1 LRIGGNSVWGE
12 YFSGLI
18 DEVRVYNRALTATQ
32 IQTDMTTAIGGSPP
46 PPDTSPPGAPSG
58 LSASA
63 GSGSVSLVWG
73 ASSDDVGVVRY
84 DVYRSVTAGFVPS
97 AATRVGQPVGTSYLD
112 SGLAAGTYFY
122 VVQAEDAA
130 GNLSAASNQASAT
143 VSAPPPAPSGL
154 VAAYSFDEGSGM
166 SVADA
171 SGSGNTG
178 TVAGAGWAA
187 AGKFGGALSF
197 NGSGALVTVAD
208 AASLRLSGGMTVE
221 AWVDAAALG
230 ASWRCVVFKELPG
243 AMAYGL
249 YASDG
254 AGKPLGQVNI
264 GGEQDVLGASAPPLN
279 TWTHLAVSYDGAALR
294 LYVNGVLAA
303 TKPLTGAIAG
313 STGALRIGGNS
324 VWGEYF
330 SGLIDEVR
338 VYNRAL
344 TATQIQTDMTTAIG
358 P

>member
-1 LRIGGNSVWGE
+1 
-12 YFSGLI
+12 
-18 DEVRVYNRALTATQ
+18 
-32 IQTDMTTAIGGSPP
+32 
-46 PPDTSPPGAPSG
+46 
-58 LSASA
+58 
-63 GSGSVSLVWG
+63 
-73 ASSDDVGVVRY
+73 
-84 DVYRSVTAGFVPS
+84 
-97 AATRVGQPVGTSYLD
+97 
-112 SGLAAGTYFY
+112 

-130 GNLSAASNQASAT
+130 GNLSVASNQASAT
-143 VSAPPPAPSGL
+143 VSGAPPAPAGL
-154 VAAYSFDEGSGM
+154 VAAYSFGEGSGM

-171 SGSGNTG
+171 SGGGNTG
-178 TVAGAGWAA
+178 TVSGATWVAG
-187 AGKFGGALSF
+187 GKFGGALSF

-208 AASLRLSGGMTVE
+208 AASLRLSGAMTVE
-221 AWVDAAALG
+221 AWVDPAVLG

-243 AMAYGL
+243 AMAYSL

-254 AGKPLGQVNI
+254 TGKPVGQVNV
-264 GGEQDVLGASAPPLN
+264 GGEQNVFGASAPPLN
-279 TWTHLAVSYDGAALR
+279 AWTHLAVSYDGGALR

-303 TKPLTGAIAG
+303 TKSLAGAIAA

-344 TATQIQTDMTTAIG
+344 TASEIQTDMTTAIG